1 MFEVEVLKNGRYG
14 VIEVSTGK
22 RVGFSFRK
30 VLYAHEEWGNWH
42 SAFSFCARLEA
53 SLTSN

>member
-1 MFEVEVLKNGRYG
+1 MFEVEVLENGRYG
-14 VIEVSTGK
+14 VIEISTGK